1 MQLLVS
7 NTNESAGQLRAKAEK
22 IKENSAGSGS
32 IQASSDLIA
41 SYADQI
47 LKAVSTI
54 TNTQLTSKVDNI
66 KDEAAKINSKINRSQ
81 TEQPRSLKQFF
92 DVGYTSFD
100 WKNAASVFN
109 IGEPADGIYTFN
121 FKCPKVQAANPS
133 YTVTYRSDCD
143 QLRRS
148 GLSAVPKDIK
158 ADPDSLAGVPTEKL
172 GLQITGVKIGEGTGK
187 VDAKLIRDKDGVP
200 NAVIWKLTDVYLY
213 LKNTIKSSDDDIS
226 VCSLQGA
233 GVNQNVNFE
242 DIDKEIKLIGL
253 NIDNNKI
260 GTIVYSCTKTPAT
273 GTPMTESIGVR
284 LKLDTQ
290 SDPAGLKIV
299 DAIEINPLQAA
310 AGAPATTG
318 QYSIKFK
325 IQGFGGLRLKAEFVQ
340 SSGGAIDLGEITLK
354 SVQAPVKY
362 STESFDS
369 SVSKTYYE
377 YTSGA
382 SSTLSG
388 KIRVTAIDNPALKAE
403 KDVQFTLSARS
414 TAQTGGWKIDGR
426 PIGAGVQEKD
436 FVSVTLH
443 DTVDPKTQ
451 KHTVTLNGQV
461 TQGTPPTKVKIVYND
476 NVNKDEVTVEPQ
488 VTGGTFKWDLA
499 VVNDASAINPTGV
512 YKLTKLEISADGFTT
527 VDLPRD
533 LQLSA
538 APPAGGAEYVDVDPN
553 TKFRDIPATDV
564 AAGKYKVVLVDGS
577 EKVVKSIAVNAD
589 AAALSHDEGAIVIL
603 DNKKGNEITI
613 RQAIS
618 QSKLN
623 GLKVKR

>member
-1 MQLLVS
+1 LHNKS
-7 NTNESAGQLRAKAEK
+7 
-22 IKENSAGSGS
+22 
-32 IQASSDLIA
+32 
-41 SYADQI
+41 
-47 LKAVSTI
+47 VST
-54 TNTQLTSKVDNI
+54 
-66 KDEAAKINSKINRSQ
+66 
-81 TEQPRSLKQFF
+81 
-92 DVGYTSFD
+92 
-100 WKNAASVFN
+100 
-109 IGEPADGIYTFN
+109 
-121 FKCPKVQAANPS
+121 
-133 YTVTYRSDCD
+133 
-143 QLRRS
+143 
-148 GLSAVPKDIK
+148 
-158 ADPDSLAGVPTEKL
+158 
-172 GLQITGVKIGEGTGK
+172 
-187 VDAKLIRDKDGVP
+187 
-200 NAVIWKLTDVYLY
+200 
-213 LKNTIKSSDDDIS
+213 
-226 VCSLQGA
+226 
-233 GVNQNVNFE
+233 
-242 DIDKEIKLIGL
+242 EIK
-253 NIDNNKI
+253 
-260 GTIVYSCTKTPAT
+260 
-273 GTPMTESIGVR
+273 
-284 LKLDTQ
+284 
-290 SDPAGLKIV
+290 
-299 DAIEINPLQAA
+299 
-310 AGAPATTG
+310 
-318 QYSIKFK
+318 
-325 IQGFGGLRLKAEFVQ
+325 GFGGLRLKAEFVQ

-476 NVNKDEVTVEPQ
+476 NVNGAQVTVEPQ
-488 VTGGTFKWDLA
+488 VTAGTFKWDLA
-499 VVNDASAINPTGV
+499 VVSDATKINPSGV